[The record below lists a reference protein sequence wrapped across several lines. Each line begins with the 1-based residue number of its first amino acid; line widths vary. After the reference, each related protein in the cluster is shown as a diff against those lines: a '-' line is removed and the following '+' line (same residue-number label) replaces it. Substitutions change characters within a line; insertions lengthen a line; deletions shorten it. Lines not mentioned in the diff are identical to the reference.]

1 MIIGTGVHL
10 ARVSEVS
17 RQILSLTRDPLVSS
31 ELPLHHY
38 DSPFRYD
45 SYC

>member
-1 MIIGTGVHL
+1 MSSL
-10 ARVSEVS
+10 NAARVIEVS
-17 RQILSLTRDPLVSS
+17 DQILSLTRDPLVFS
-31 ELPLHHY
+31 ELPLPLHHY